1 MSEADTL
8 KATAD
13 PARLQPST
21 QLRCEQSCFT
31 DLRYADF
38 NKSLYRPDIYRTYVR
53 AQQDRQITGGY
64 KSPPYKRRKE
74 MYATEAAQSK
84 PKKKKGKGTNA
95 SQPNGNKP
103 SDAAQPKSKK
113 KRKGKKSKG
122 KVGTNPAQPNG
133 KDSTDAI
140 QPKGKKVWWRRQ
152 KSKSINAAEAVQSDA
167 NIRGMANVTQ
177 PNQKSGS
184 QE

>member
-53 AQQDRQITGGY
+53 AQQDRQISSRY
-64 KSPPYKRRKE
+64 KSPTYKRRKE
-74 MYATEAAQSK
+74 MCATKAAQSK

-95 SQPNGNKP
+95 VQPNGKK
-103 SDAAQPKSKK
+103 STDAAQPKPKK
-113 KRKGKKSKG
+113 KRKKSKE
-122 KVGTNPAQPNG
+122 KLGTNPAQLNG
-133 KDSTDAI
+133 KDSCDAK
-140 QPKGKKVWWRRQ
+140 QPKGGEERSARVKMQLRKAVLRYNFCRICGYVE
-152 KSKSINAAEAVQSDA
+152 IN
-167 NIRGMANVTQ
+167 
-177 PNQKSGS
+177 
-184 QE
+184 

>member
-53 AQQDRQITGGY
+53 AQQDRQISGGY

-74 MYATEAAQSK
+74 MYVTKAAQSK

-122 KVGTNPAQPNG
+122 KLGTNPAQLNG
-133 KDSTDAI
+133 KGSTDAT

-152 KSKSINAAEAVQSDA
+152 KSKSKNAAEAGQLNA
-167 NIRGMANVTQ
+167 NISGTAIVTQ
-177 PNQKSGS
+177 PNQKSSS